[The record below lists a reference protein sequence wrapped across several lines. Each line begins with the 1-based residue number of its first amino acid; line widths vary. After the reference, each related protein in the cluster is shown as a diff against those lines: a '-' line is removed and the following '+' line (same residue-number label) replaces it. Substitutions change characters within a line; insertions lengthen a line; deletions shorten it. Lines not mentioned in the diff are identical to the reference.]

1 MSKIYT
7 IYIFDNKDKCIF
19 YHEWNRTRP
28 VENQKEEEQL
38 IIGLLKAIN
47 TFVSKTA
54 PSENSVFQNYTT
66 STYKLHYF
74 ETATGLK
81 FVLCTDPKVQSL
93 QNELRQIYSD
103 YYVEY
108 LSKNPLYQ
116 LGTPITCSLF
126 LHSLDSYIK
135 NLKL

>member
-7 IYIFDNKDKCIF
+7 FYIFDNKDKCIF

-54 PSENSVFQNYTT
+54 PSESSQFQNYTT

-81 FVLCTDPKVQSL
+81 FVLCTDPKTQSL
-93 QNELRQIYSD
+93 ATELRQIYSD

-135 NLKL
+135 GLKI